1 MGVTKMVGLIN
12 TFLAQSC
19 MSVRK
24 SGHEMVNTTID
35 IFSSARNKDQKL
47 VGRFFKNWIFYRLLH
62 CCPIENVWEIWPIKT
77 DFGQPN
83 AEIGRKMTSDQL
95 LFLTLI

>member
-47 VGRFFKNWIFYRLLH
+47 VGRFF
-62 CCPIENVWEIWPIKT
+62 
-77 DFGQPN
+77 
-83 AEIGRKMTSDQL
+83 
-95 LFLTLI
+95 

>member
-1 MGVTKMVGLIN
+1 MGVTKMVSLIN

-24 SGHEMVNTTID
+24 SGHETVNTTID

-47 VGRFFKNWIFYRLLH
+47 VGRFLKIGYFIGNYTAVLLKMH
-62 CCPIENVWEIWPIKT
+62 GKYGPSKQILVGQMLKLVGKWPVANCY
-77 DFGQPN
+77 F
-83 AEIGRKMTSDQL
+83 
-95 LFLTLI
+95 